1 MRDMTAAVLTV
12 ALSILSGC
20 AATSQSPLP
29 AGEAGYIAVESP
41 VSSTPGGPYTLRA
54 GDVVSVRVFGEQDLS
69 SDEVTLDARGNILLP
84 LVGELPAAGLSA
96 AELGDIIERAYG
108 ERYLRNPTVTVAVRE
123 AQSQMVTVEGEVEQ
137 PGSFPYSS
145 GQTLL
150 TALAQA
156 RSPTNV
162 AALSDVA
169 VFRTI
174 DGQRYGGRFD
184 IRAIRRGEMRDL
196 ALQPGDLIV
205 VGYSER
211 RAGLQTLLRNLPLV
225 GALAPL

>member
-1 MRDMTAAVLTV
+1 MRSVAAALLLTV
-12 ALSILSGC
+12 PLVAGC
-20 AATSQSPLP
+20 AAQSKSPLP

-41 VSSTPGGPYTLRA
+41 MSAAPSGPYMLRA
-54 GDVVSVRVFGEQDLS
+54 GDMVSVRVFGEQDLS

-96 AELGDIIERAYG
+96 AELGDLIERAYG

-123 AQSQMVTVEGEVEQ
+123 AQSLMVTVEGEVEQ
-137 PGSFPYSS
+137 PGSFPYSA

-156 RSPTNV
+156 RSPTSV

-169 VFRTI
+169 VFRTV

-184 IRAIRRGEMRDL
+184 IRAIRSGEMRDL
-196 ALQPGDLIV
+196 PLQPGDLIV

-211 RAGLQTLLRNLPLV
+211 RAGLQALLRNIPLL